1 MGIFGLFDI
10 GKSAIFASRAALDV
24 TANNIANINTPGFSR
39 KEAILEIQ
47 TPGRTRAGFV
57 GRGVTVGHIRR
68 HYDNLLQNQILLQK
82 QNSARANSIGD
93 VFRQVEEVFNE
104 QQSPKFSG
112 SFNEYINTW
121 QEVADNPE
129 ALPQRSVLL
138 QKAKGLISMAK
149 DMERSLRETVKQTDG
164 QIKDSIDKINTITGE
179 IASMNGMITEVE
191 AGSSY
196 EASDLRDKRDN
207 LMGQLS
213 ELIGF
218 NSFEDDSGR
227 VTVVMGNKNL
237 VEGESS
243 FGLASKVNPD
253 GTIDI
258 TAGNDRVNDY
268 ISRGALS
275 GLLASREEIQKGPL
289 KNFRSLVASII
300 KETNL
305 QHRQGYDLGG
315 STDKD
320 FFAPLQ
326 LSVKDYSDGASV
338 SSKTISDLTQLTLH
352 EYEIRFSDSSTYSV
366 VDLATNTTVV
376 PPTTYTS
383 GNTIAFDGIETVV
396 TDDAGGP
403 RGGDKFLI
411 TPLDL
416 SVANFAL
423 NISSAK
429 EVAASTHDYTL
440 PGDNRNALAMTDLY
454 QKNVSDIGNG
464 FNGYYGTIVT
474 LAGNMSST
482 AQDSTDFE
490 QSLLNE
496 LNMRRE
502 SVSGVNLDE
511 EAANLIRYQKAFEAG
526 AKLIKVT
533 DELLKVILNL

>member
-1 MGIFGLFDI
+1 MAIFGLFDI

-47 TPGRTRAGFV
+47 TPGRTRAGFI

-68 HYDNLLQNQILLQK
+68 HYDNLLQNQILLQQ
-82 QNSARANSIGD
+82 QNFARSNSLGN
-93 VFRQVEEVFNE
+93 VFSRVEEVFNE

-112 SFNEYINTW
+112 SFNEYINAW

-149 DMERSLRETVKQTDG
+149 DTERSLRETVKQTNSE
-164 QIKDSIDKINTITGE
+164 IEDSIGRVNSITSK

-196 EASDLRDKRDN
+196 EASDLRDKRDI

-227 VTVVMGNKNL
+227 VTIVMGSKNL
-237 VEGESS
+237 VEGERS
-243 FGLASKVNPD
+243 FKLASKVNPD

-258 TAGNDRVNDY
+258 TAGNDRVNNY

-275 GLLASREEIQKGPL
+275 GLLASREAIQEGPL

-326 LSVKDYSDGASV
+326 LSTKDYSDGASV
-338 SSKTISDLTQLTLH
+338 SSKTISDLSQLTLH

-366 VDLATNTTVV
+366 VDLATDTTVV

-411 TPLDL
+411 TPLAL
-416 SVANFAL
+416 SVENFAL

-429 EVAASTHDYTL
+429 EVAASTYDYTL

-454 QKNVSDIGNG
+454 HKNVSDIGNS
-464 FNGYYGTIVT
+464 FNGYYSTIVT
-474 LAGNMSST
+474 LAGTMSST

-511 EAANLIRYQKAFEAG
+511 EAANLIRYQKSFEAG

>member
-47 TPGRTRAGFV
+47 TPGRTRAGFI

-82 QNSARANSIGD
+82 QNFARSNSLGD
-93 VFRQVEEVFNE
+93 VFSQVEEVFNE

-112 SFNEYINTW
+112 SFNEYINAW

-138 QKAKGLISMAK
+138 HKAKGLISMAK

-227 VTVVMGNKNL
+227 VTIVMGNKNL
-237 VEGESS
+237 VEGENS

-305 QHRQGYDLGG
+305 QHQQGYDLGG

-366 VDLATNTTVV
+366 VDLATDTTVV

-416 SVANFAL
+416 SVENFAL

-440 PGDNRNALAMTDLY
+440 PGDNRNALAMTDIY
-454 QKNVSDIGNG
+454 QGNVSDIGHS
-464 FNGYYGTIVT
+464 FNGYYSTIVT

-511 EAANLIRYQKAFEAG
+511 EAANLIRYQKSFEAG

>member
-1 MGIFGLFDI
+1 MAIFGLFDI

-39 KEAILEIQ
+39 KEAILDIQ
-47 TPGRTRAGFV
+47 TPVRTRTGFI
-57 GRGVTVGHIRR
+57 GRGVTVGQIRR
-68 HYDNLLQNQILLQK
+68 HYDNLLQSQLLLQQ
-82 QNSARANSIGD
+82 QNFARSNSLGD

-104 QQSPKFSG
+104 QQYPKFSA
-112 SFNEYINTW
+112 SFNEYINAW
-121 QEVADNPE
+121 QEVSNNPE
-129 ALPQRSVLL
+129 ALSQRSVLL
-138 QKAKGLISMAK
+138 QRARGLISMAK
-149 DMERSLRETVKQTDG
+149 DMERSLRETVKQTDSE
-164 QIKDSIDKINTITGE
+164 IEDSIGRVNSITGK

-218 NSFEDDSGR
+218 KSFEDDSGR
-227 VTVVMGNKNL
+227 VTIVMGSKNL
-237 VEGESS
+237 VEGERS
-243 FGLASKVNPD
+243 FTLASSVNPD
-253 GTIDI
+253 NTIDI
-258 TAGNDRVNDY
+258 TAGNDRINDY
-268 ISRGALS
+268 ISRGAIS
-275 GLLASREEIQKGPL
+275 GLLASREEIQEGPL
-289 KNFRSLVASII
+289 KNFRSLVASIV

-315 STDKD
+315 STDSD

-326 LSVKDYSDGASV
+326 LFTRDYSDGAAV
-338 SSKTISDLTQLTLH
+338 TSKTVSDLNQLTLH

-366 VDLATNTTVV
+366 VDLATDTTVV

-383 GNTIAFDGIETVV
+383 GNTIAFDGIEIVI

-403 RGGDKFLI
+403 QGGDKFLV
-411 TPLDL
+411 TPLEL
-416 SVANFAL
+416 SIENFAL
-423 NISSAK
+423 NISSA
-429 EVAASTHDYTL
+429 EDVAASTDANTL
-440 PGDNRNALAMTDLY
+440 PGDNRNALAMIDLY
-454 QKNVSDIGNG
+454 QGDVSDIGNS
-464 FNGYYGTIVT
+464 FNGYYRTIVT
-474 LAGNMSST
+474 LTGTMSST

-533 DELLKVILNL
+533 DELLEVILNL

>member
-1 MGIFGLFDI
+1 MAIFGLFDI

-47 TPGRTRAGFV
+47 TPGRTRAGFI
-57 GRGVTVGHIRR
+57 GRGVSVGHIRR
-68 HYDNLLQNQILLQK
+68 HYDNLLQNQILLQQ
-82 QNSARANSIGD
+82 QNLARSNSLGD

-104 QQSPKFSG
+104 QQFPKFSD
-112 SFNEYINTW
+112 SFNEYINAW
-121 QEVADNPE
+121 QEVANNPE

-138 QKAKGLISMAK
+138 QRARGLISMAK
-149 DMERSLRETVKQTDG
+149 DMERSLRETVKQTDI
-164 QIKDSIDKINTITGE
+164 QIENSIDRINSITSK

-218 NSFEDDSGR
+218 KSFEDDSGR
-227 VTVVMGNKNL
+227 VTIVMGSKNL
-237 VEGESS
+237 VERESS
-243 FGLASKVNPD
+243 FALASAVNPD
-253 GTIDI
+253 NTIDI
-258 TAGNDRVNDY
+258 MAGNDRVNDY

-275 GLLASREEIQKGPL
+275 GLLASRQEIQEGPL
-289 KNFRSLVASII
+289 KNFRSLVASIV

-305 QHRQGYDLGG
+305 QHRQGYDLEG
-315 STDKD
+315 STDND

-326 LSVKDYSDGASV
+326 LFTRDYSEGASV
-338 SSKTISDLTQLTLH
+338 TSKNISDLTQLTLH
-352 EYEIRFSDSSTYSV
+352 EYEIRFSDASTYSV
-366 VDLATNTTVV
+366 VDLATDTTVV
-376 PPTTYTS
+376 APTTYTS
-383 GNTIAFDGIETVV
+383 GSTIAFDGMEIVV
-396 TDDAGGP
+396 ADDAGGP
-403 RGGDKFLI
+403 QGGDKFLV

-416 SVANFAL
+416 SIENFAL
-423 NISSAK
+423 NISSAE
-429 EVAASTHDYTL
+429 EVAASTYDYTL
-440 PGDNRNALAMTDLY
+440 PGDNRNALAMINMY
-454 QKNVSDIGNG
+454 QGSVTDIGNT
-464 FNGYYGTIVT
+464 FNGYYRTIVT
-474 LAGNMSST
+474 LAGTMSDT

-533 DELLKVILNL
+533 DELLEVILNL

>member
-1 MGIFGLFDI
+1 MAIFGLFDI

-39 KEAILEIQ
+39 KEAILDIQ
-47 TPGRTRAGFV
+47 TPGRTRAGFI
-57 GRGVTVGHIRR
+57 GRGVTVGQIRR
-68 HYDNLLQNQILLQK
+68 HYDNLLQNQILLQQ
-82 QNSARANSIGD
+82 QNFARSNSLGNA
-93 VFRQVEEVFNE
+93 FRQVEEVFNE
-104 QQSPKFSG
+104 QQYPKFSA
-112 SFNEYINTW
+112 SFNEYINAW
-121 QEVADNPE
+121 QEVSNNPE
-129 ALPQRSVLL
+129 SQPQRSVLL
-138 QKAKGLISMAK
+138 QRARGLISMAK
-149 DMERSLRETVKQTDG
+149 DMERSLRETVKQTDSE
-164 QIKDSIDKINTITGE
+164 IEDSIGKVNSITSK

-191 AGSSY
+191 AGSSH

-218 NSFEDDSGR
+218 KSFEDDSGR
-227 VTVVMGNKNL
+227 VTIVMGSKNL
-237 VEGESS
+237 VEGERS
-243 FGLASKVNPD
+243 FALASAVNPD
-253 GTIDI
+253 NTIDI

-275 GLLASREEIQKGPL
+275 GLLASREEIQEGPL
-289 KNFRSLVASII
+289 KNFRSLVASIV

-315 STDKD
+315 STDND

-326 LSVKDYSDGASV
+326 LFTRDYSDGAAV
-338 SSKTISDLTQLTLH
+338 TSKTISDLSQLTLH

-366 VDLATNTTVV
+366 VDLATDTTVI
-376 PPTTYTS
+376 PPTTYIS
-383 GNTIAFDGIETVV
+383 GDTIAFDGIEIVV

-403 RGGDKFLI
+403 RGGDKFLV
-411 TPLDL
+411 TPLEL
-416 SVANFAL
+416 SIENFAL

-429 EVAASTHDYTL
+429 GVAASTYDYTL
-440 PGDNRNALAMTDLY
+440 PGDNRNALAMIDLY
-454 QKNVSDIGNG
+454 QGDVSDIGNS
-464 FNGYYGTIVT
+464 FNGYYRTIVT
-474 LAGNMSST
+474 LAGTMSST

-533 DELLKVILNL
+533 DELLEVILNL